1 MIPFRYSCAPMH
13 LREPMTH
20 YARFFVV
27 LAVLTVNGGALI
39 PPIVP
44 GPVLQI

>member
-1 MIPFRYSCAPMH
+1 MISFRYSCAPMN

-20 YARFFVV
+20 YAPLFVV

>member
-1 MIPFRYSCAPMH
+1 MIPFRYFCAPMH

-20 YARFFVV
+20 YARLFVV

-39 PPIVP
+39 LPTVP

>member
-20 YARFFVV
+20 YARLFVV

-39 PPIVP
+39 LRIVP
-44 GPVLQI
+44 GSVLQI